1 MCGRYAVEFDH
12 DIYLAEVPVTEPI
25 ASYNVAPTQNVPVLV
40 DRLLTAEQAETGV
53 LSPQASVLT
62 DDAGNSFI
70 RELHSARWGLL
81 PGWAKESSFS
91 SRAFNARSETVFSKP
106 TFRKAAVSGH
116 CAVPVSGYFEWKT
129 ETTDSGKTKKT
140 PFFIHRADADPIYFA
155 GLYDWW
161 KIPETEDFA
170 EARFEN
176 QAGQWL
182 LSCSIITMASPDEL
196 DVAEATGHQESA
208 HALMDLGNLHDR
220 LPVPLT
226 YSANSE
232 KNTVDAWLR
241 SGGISGLES
250 QTPLI
255 GYSAEGQ
262 SLSQSAQTALA
273 GIIENAYAEASNWRM
288 HAVSSQVGNVAN
300 NFPALIEPDDDLLS
314 FAH

>member
-1 MCGRYAVEFDH
+1 MCGRYAIEFEH
-12 DIYLAEVPVTEPI
+12 GIYLAEVPVAEPV
-25 ASYNVAPTQNVPVLV
+25 ASYNVAPTHNVPILV
-40 DRLLTAEQAETGV
+40 DRVLTTEQTEPGV
-53 LSPQASVLT
+53 LSPQATILT

-129 ETTDSGKTKKT
+129 ETLESGKTKKT
-140 PFFIHRADADPIYFA
+140 PFFIHRADAKPIYFA

-161 KIPETEDFA
+161 KIPTAEDFPGSK
-170 EARFEN
+170 FEN

-196 DVAEATGHQESA
+196 DAAEASDNQASA

-220 LPVPLT
+220 LPVPIT
-226 YSANSE
+226 FSDTSE
-232 KNTVDAWLR
+232 HNTLDLWLR
-241 SGGISGLES
+241 SGEISGLDS
-250 QTPLI
+250 KNPI
-255 GYSAEGQ
+255 SAYSDEGQ
-262 SLSQSAQTALA
+262 SLNQSAQHAL
-273 GIIENAYAEASNWRM
+273 GRIIEKAYHEASNWQM
-288 HAVSSQVGNVAN
+288 HPVPSQVGNVGN
-300 NFPALIEPDDDLLS
+300 NFPELIEPVEDLLS
-314 FAH
+314 FAE